1 MIKSENS
8 QKKNILVTGAS
19 GLIGPRLIKSLQEK
33 GHQVSVL
40 SRSPTKL
47 KGVKAFKWDIEN
59 QTIDKSAFNG
69 IDTIIHLAGA
79 GIADKRW
86 TRRRKQ
92 LIIDSRVL
100 STRLLYNTISE
111 TNSEIKT
118 IISASAVGY
127 YGDRGDE
134 ILTETSKNGTGFL
147 AQCCNQWENAVD
159 DGIKYGIRVVKLRI
173 GLVLSKQGG
182 ALSELEKPVSLFLG
196 APLGSGKQWMP
207 WIHLTDLLAI
217 IDLAI
222 ENPEFKGAYNACAPM
237 PVTNQEF
244 TKLLAKKLFRPVWPI
259 NIPEIVLKTLLGE
272 MSAVVLISNRTLP
285 QKLLDMGFRFRYPGL
300 DDALSEIYSH

>member
-59 QTIDKSAFNG
+59 QTIDESAFNG

-134 ILTETSKNGTGFL
+134 ILTETSKNGAGFL

-173 GLVLSKQGG
+173 GLVLSKQG
-182 ALSELEKPVSLFLG
+182 ELYQNCKNLLAFFLG
-196 APLGSGKQWMP
+196 
-207 WIHLTDLLAI
+207 HL
-217 IDLAI
+217 
-222 ENPEFKGAYNACAPM
+222 
-237 PVTNQEF
+237 
-244 TKLLAKKLFRPVWPI
+244 
-259 NIPEIVLKTLLGE
+259 
-272 MSAVVLISNRTLP
+272 
-285 QKLLDMGFRFRYPGL
+285 
-300 DDALSEIYSH
+300 